1 MVNRVIQQKILKKKR
16 GYGRGKR
23 YARFSGEAT
32 KTVSKLVEVLE
43 HIDED
48 KTRIKIVEVYVGLES
63 LSKQVPTGKGPNPER
78 MQSYYARVQKQSF
91 SEIIPPR
98 SSSELKEWLKKYET
112 IIAENPVPNRINLAK
127 TREGKLDL
135 LFITEGC
142 VLIEVNY
149 SGLIRMSRP
158 YSDKKTAIDRL
169 KNNRVMW
176 VETIYP

>member
-23 YARFSGEAT
+23 YARFSGETSKFAIRLDVAG
-32 KTVSKLVEVLE
+32 KVGKDGRTVEYLVGEV
-43 HIDED
+43 
-48 KTRIKIVEVYVGLES
+48 S

-78 MQSYYARVQKQSF
+78 MQSYYARVHKQSF

-98 SSSELKEWLKKYET
+98 TSVELKEWLKKYET